1 MARTNIE
8 LDDSLVKK
16 GLKLTGLKTKKDLV
30 HKALED
36 FVRRESQK
44 DILNYFGKLEWEGDL
59 NALRKRR
66 VF

>member
-8 LDDSLVKK
+8 LDDVLVKK
-16 GLKLTGLKTKKDLV
+16 GLKLCGLKTKKDLV

-36 FVRRESQK
+36 LVRREGQK
-44 DILNYFGKLEWEGDL
+44 EILKFYGKLDWEGDL
-59 NALRKRR
+59 SSLRKRR

>member
-8 LDDSLVKK
+8 LDDLLVKK
-16 GLKLTGLKTKKDLV
+16 GLKITGFKTKKDLI

-44 DILNYFGKLEWEGDL
+44 DILNYFGKLDWDADL
-59 NALRKRR
+59 RSHRKKR